1 MDVYILIPVD
11 SDKGMEAKIVPISD
25 MKRWAIVEFSEGKAK
40 SVVFH
45 EDRTSSGI
53 EWIDFVVLDN
63 KFENY
68 MDFMNEGMMC
78 LVKRQEETIEEVISA
93 FAFKELDEIGL

>member
-1 MDVYILIPVD
+1 MNVYILIPVD
-11 SDKGMEAKIVPISD
+11 SDAGMKAKIVPISE
-25 MKRWAIVEFSEGKAK
+25 MKIWAIVEFVDGQAK

-45 EDRTSSGI
+45 KDRTESGI

-78 LVKRQEETIEEVISA
+78 LVKRKEETIEEIISA